1 MDENALSQVGLSPET
16 GWETVSERCWEILGA
31 ESPHNQDGSTNLRY
45 VAARQL
51 LADIDNVSRGAGP
64 TPHSSPSPVVGER
77 ADTGTPGKPLKYL
90 PPLSATGENPSVGDL
105 APSLI
110 PYGLVMLFNAVG
122 ATQFFLA
129 NPQLHEFGNW
139 IYLWFVVPTLAGPL
153 AWKSVKRPGSKPEL
167 ISGSFALHMLF
178 WLGTILHQQVFWM
191 FAAWVALGVGVVARR
206 KFLRSFPRRSSF
218 VDADEAQREVFG
230 GGSDLES
237 TFGASG
243 ARGRAGEEVTM
254 GQVERYIRSALPE
267 VKMYNGLRFTP
278 TSDADMD
285 HVVLYGNRV
294 ALIDTKN
301 FRSPK
306 IMVTESSDY
315 PGEMVITTP
324 SSSQGFR
331 LRNRASIAS
340 YAQHLDT
347 AVVQGFVLFQNQSG
361 PVDVVD
367 MTDGDLIIGNAQEV
381 LPTVV
386 RFLTDQAGVP
396 PVDRYLMKDL
406 HLFFP
411 SDTI

>member
-1 MDENALSQVGLSPET
+1 
-16 GWETVSERCWEILGA
+16 
-31 ESPHNQDGSTNLRY
+31 
-45 VAARQL
+45 
-51 LADIDNVSRGAGP
+51 
-64 TPHSSPSPVVGER
+64 
-77 ADTGTPGKPLKYL
+77 
-90 PPLSATGENPSVGDL
+90 
-105 APSLI
+105 
-110 PYGLVMLFNAVG
+110 
-122 ATQFFLA
+122 
-129 NPQLHEFGNW
+129 
-139 IYLWFVVPTLAGPL
+139 
-153 AWKSVKRPGSKPEL
+153 
-167 ISGSFALHMLF
+167 
-178 WLGTILHQQVFWM
+178 
-191 FAAWVALGVGVVARR
+191 
-206 KFLRSFPRRSSF
+206 
-218 VDADEAQREVFG
+218 
-230 GGSDLES
+230 
-237 TFGASG
+237 
-243 ARGRAGEEVTM
+243 M

-301 FRSPK
+301 YRSPK